1 MAMTAEYLQF
11 ILYLRT
17 VESPGSL
24 VSTILG
30 AFEHVPSV
38 GFASVSVDSYTD
50 NATAQYKRSFSAR
63 THITSPETR
72 RSLALHLPNIRKC
85 SVDVSKRN
93 TEDGLADF
101 KLLIRYL
108 DAESQ
113 ILDLE
118 PDDNLGNFSDRD
130 ALCPML
136 RISLRIDTLF
146 SLSPELRAAFVD
158 QVVRAV
164 ADSATIR
171 SGFVSCEPAE
181 RTRAGWL
188 YTPPFGE
195 ELPMDMVIRELA
207 WWRFMKM
214 GRKLVRGVYWGNVW
228 GPEIVE
234 RVAPLK
240 LLDSISGWKV
250 KHLTQG
256 ILVPGGASVEPL
268 AGGSV
273 FVKLSKDPLDSSET
287 WRDHGGLKFIGLF
300 DSLTN
305 IQCAFAAWVYMK
317 LRELDLLL

>member
-1 MAMTAEYLQF
+1 M
-11 ILYLRT
+11 
-17 VESPGSL
+17 L

-38 GFASVSVDSYTD
+38 GFASISVDSYTD
-50 NATAQYKRSFSAR
+50 DTKAQYNRSFSAR

-72 RSLALHLPNIRKC
+72 RSLASISPNIKYC
-85 SVDVSKRN
+85 NVDVSKRN
-93 TEDGLADF
+93 SEDILADY
-101 KLLIRYL
+101 KVLIGYL
-108 DAESQ
+108 DSESQ
-113 ILDLE
+113 ILDLV
-118 PDDNLGNFSDRD
+118 PDDNLGNLCDRD
-130 ALCPML
+130 VLCPML
-136 RISLRIDTLF
+136 RISLRIDTMF
-146 SLSPELRAAFVD
+146 TLSPEVRAAFVD
-158 QVVRAV
+158 QVVQAV
-164 ADSATIR
+164 ANHATIR
-171 SGFVSCEPAE
+171 SGFVSCEPAD

-207 WWRFMKM
+207 WWRFMKL
-214 GRKLVRGVYWGNVW
+214 GRTLVRGVYWGNIW

-234 RVAPLK
+234 RVAPIN

-250 KHLTQG
+250 EHLTQG

-305 IQCAFAAWVYMK
+305 IHCAFAAWVYMR